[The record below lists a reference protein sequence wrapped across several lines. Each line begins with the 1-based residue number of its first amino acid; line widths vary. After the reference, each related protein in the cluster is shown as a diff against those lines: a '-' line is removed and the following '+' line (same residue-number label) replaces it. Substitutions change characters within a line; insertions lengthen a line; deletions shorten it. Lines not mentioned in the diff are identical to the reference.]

1 MGNAVNIGMIDNNNK
16 KVKENK
22 FNEISEKQKQGL
34 NPLTEGEI
42 SDAEKNTSTQRFREM
57 VFGKDIISPRRIRG
71 ITIGDPSEVTI
82 GGGIN
87 QDLESRYQR
96 LTANPEYSESTN
108 AFRSQMALRKSRQTS
123 TRLGG

>member
-1 MGNAVNIGMIDNNNK
+1 MGNAVNIGMIDNNKK

-57 VFGKDIISPRRIRG
+57 VFGKDIGIGTGIRKG
-71 ITIGDPSEVTI
+71 NPYSMVNI

-87 QDLESRYQR
+87 EDLESRYQR